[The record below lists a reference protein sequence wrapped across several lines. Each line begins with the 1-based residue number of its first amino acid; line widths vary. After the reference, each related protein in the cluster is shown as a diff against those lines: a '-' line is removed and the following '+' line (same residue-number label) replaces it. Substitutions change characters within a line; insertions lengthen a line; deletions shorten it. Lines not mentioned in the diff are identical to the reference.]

1 MRKAVRETSV
11 ISLQELI
18 DELGAR
24 QRFVLELIES
34 FPDSTDR
41 ELAMKAGFTDPNG
54 IRPRRSELVAKGL
67 VAESGKR
74 RCRVSGKLSTT
85 WRTRTESEQLELF

>member
-11 ISLQELI
+11 ISLQELR

-24 QRFVLELIES
+24 QRFVLDLIES
-34 FPDSTDR
+34 FPDCTDR
-41 ELAMKAGFTDPNG
+41 ELAMKAGFTDPNS
-54 IRPRRSELVAKGL
+54 IRPRRSELFHKGL

-74 RCRVSGKLSTT
+74 RCRVTGKLSTT
-85 WRTRTESEQLELF
+85 WRVRTDSDQLELF